1 MLILTMTDPEETNT
15 MIDTEIQRDTMMREG
30 IY

>member
-1 MLILTMTDPEETNT
+1 MTDPEETNT